1 MNSPIDRMTSAQMHA
16 VLDYLSE
23 EIEIAESKEDLEAV
37 LKLAR
42 EMLAP
47 SPMQNVVQG
56 LGHLR
61 AEVDHSAIARAQS
74 GTAGPECTVQLA
86 VPQILSETFQDLST
100 RMRTLQNED
109 PDTFANATSALTW
122 LASGEISAN

>member
-1 MNSPIDRMTSAQMHA
+1 MSSPIDRMTNAQMHA

-47 SPMQNVVQG
+47 SPMQNVIRG
-56 LGHLR
+56 FEHLR
-61 AEVDHSAIARAQS
+61 AEIDPSAITRAQS
-74 GTAGPECTVQLA
+74 KMECTVQLA

-100 RMRTLQNED
+100 RMRTLQAED